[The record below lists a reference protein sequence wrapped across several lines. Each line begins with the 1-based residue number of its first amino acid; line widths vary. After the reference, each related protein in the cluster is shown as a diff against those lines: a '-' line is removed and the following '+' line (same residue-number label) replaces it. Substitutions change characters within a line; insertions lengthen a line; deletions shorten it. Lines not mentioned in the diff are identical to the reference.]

1 MLLAHGC
8 TAQAADAL
16 GAIAGCGP
24 LLARQAK
31 HPDVQPVLP
40 TRLAHIAVGY
50 PSQPNKPQPPPKHAP
65 WRPPARPGS
74 RSRRTAPSPAAPR
87 GRCCCGG
94 AQSCREAGGHG
105 QPSGEPISPGVRAEG
120 SGWRHDHASGCGAVA
135 GRGAGPGGCWRS
147 VALRSRFVRGM
158 CGWLGLRRAHWPSS
172 CQLPTQTGV
181 VPRGSRATSHCSPPQ
196 PPHRSLG
203 LSACTEMGRMA
214 PQRVMPCRAWLPSSE
229 EPAGATEGG
238 VLLPRNCGG
247 GGSGGSGGRARRAVA
262 PRRPLVIW
270 MARPHRRDPRRNAA
284 PQLGGSRLYTTTAP
298 CQ

>member
-105 QPSGEPISPGVRAEG
+105 QPAGEPISPGVRAEG

-181 VPRGSRATSHCSPPQ
+181 VPRGQ
-196 PPHRSLG
+196 PPTAALPSRLTGRWASAPARRWGAWRPSGSCPAGHGCRAARSLRGQQKGASYYLETAAAAAAVAAAAG
-203 LSACTEMGRMA
+203 LAGRSR
-214 PQRVMPCRAWLPSSE
+214 P
-229 EPAGATEGG
+229 
-238 VLLPRNCGG
+238 
-247 GGSGGSGGRARRAVA
+247 GGR
-262 PRRPLVIW
+262 
-270 MARPHRRDPRRNAA
+270 
-284 PQLGGSRLYTTTAP
+284 S
-298 CQ
+298 